1 MSMYCFQ
8 NRQYVQYVRTTIS
21 YHDPLFFWTFGSP
34 TLSSSR
40 PGKST
45 LLNVLCGE
53 LVPVPGPSGEAPGEA
68 APSVHP
74 DADRVSIV
82 GR

>member
-1 MSMYCFQ
+1 MS
-8 NRQYVQYVRTTIS
+8 I
-21 YHDPLFFWTFGSP
+21 LFIFGSP
-34 TLSSSR
+34 TALV

-68 APSVHP
+68 APSVS
-74 DADRVSIV
+74 VVV
-82 GR
+82 G